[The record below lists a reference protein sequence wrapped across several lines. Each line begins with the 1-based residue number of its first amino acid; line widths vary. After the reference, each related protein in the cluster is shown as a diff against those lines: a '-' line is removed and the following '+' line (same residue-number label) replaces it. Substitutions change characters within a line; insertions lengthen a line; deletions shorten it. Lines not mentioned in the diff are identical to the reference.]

1 MLWYSDEVMI
11 VQTTNT
17 SYATTLV
24 SEPLVALPWT
34 PSRLLSAALDLG
46 ARAVPEWSC
55 AELALLRSTHL
66 EPLPQGGIEAIRE
79 AIVTGHDPLGDAL
92 SVMRSPT
99 MKRRMGAIYTPT
111 PIVAA
116 MIDWAAS
123 EEQPGRVIDPGAG
136 SCRFTLAA
144 GARFPAAQL
153 LAVENDPLSA
163 IVGRANLAAAGLA
176 GRARMTCADYRDWMP
191 DGDFRDKT
199 LYVGNP
205 PYVRHH
211 DIEANWK
218 DWLAH
223 TASSLGGR
231 ASRLAGL
238 HVHFFIATAQKA
250 TPGDRGVFITSSEWL
265 DVNYGSAVR
274 DLLLDGLGG
283 ESIDYFE
290 PTAAVFE
297 GVATTAV
304 ITCFR
309 VGSRVRSMRFRRV
322 PDVESLRQIAEG
334 APISRTALASTSR
347 WTTLTAHPR
356 PIPTGFVELGEVCR
370 VHRGT
375 ATGHNAV
382 WILKPDVETD
392 LPDSFLFPCVTRA
405 KELFDAGQF
414 LTEGTRL
421 CRAVNLPRDLSLL
434 DGSEVEAVA
443 RFLRQA
449 EKHGATQSYIARHR
463 KPWWAIGLREPAP
476 ILATY
481 MARRV
486 PAFVRNA
493 AQARHINIAHGLYPR
508 EPMSDSTLDALANYL
523 RHGVALDA
531 GRSYAG
537 GLVKFE
543 PREME
548 RIIVP
553 NPSNLMAS

>member
-1 MLWYSDEVMI
+1 MSA
-11 VQTTNT
+11 QTTNK
-17 SYATTLV
+17 SATTELV
-24 SEPLVALPWT
+24 GEPCMATPWT
-34 PSRLLSAALDLG
+34 LGRLLSAALDLG
-46 ARAVPEWSC
+46 ARGVPDWSG
-55 AELALLRSTHL
+55 AERALLHSAQL
-66 EPLPQGGIEAIRE
+66 EPLPEGAVEATRE
-79 AIVTGHDPLGDAL
+79 AILAGHDPLGDAL
-92 SVMRSPT
+92 SAMRSPT
-99 MKRRMGAIYTPT
+99 QKRSIGAIYTPA
-111 PIVAA
+111 PIIAA
-116 MIDWAAS
+116 MVDWAAS
-123 EEQPGRVIDPGAG
+123 KEQPGRVIDPGAG
-136 SCRFTLAA
+136 SCRFALAA
-144 GARFPAAQL
+144 GARFPKAEL
-153 LAVENDPLSA
+153 LAVESDPLSA
-163 IVGRANLAAAGLA
+163 IVGRANLSAAGLA
-176 GRARMTCADYRDWMP
+176 GRAPMMCVDYRDWVP
-191 DGDFRDKT
+191 DRSFRGET

-211 DIEANWK
+211 EIEAKWK
-218 DWLAH
+218 DWLAD

-265 DVNYGSAVR
+265 DVNYGSVVR
-274 DLLLDGLGG
+274 GLLLDGLGG
-283 ESIDYFE
+283 ESIDLFE

-297 GVATTAV
+297 GVATTGV

-309 VGSRVRSMRFRRV
+309 VGSRVQAIRVRRV
-322 PDVESLRQIAEG
+322 TDVESLRRLAEG
-334 APISRTALASTSR
+334 TPVSRTTMASTPR
-347 WTTLTAHPR
+347 WTTLTARPR

-382 WILKPDVETD
+382 WILKPDAETD
-392 LPDSFLFPCVTRA
+392 LPARVLFPCVTRA

-414 LTEGTRL
+414 LDDGTRL
-421 CRAVNLPRDLSLL
+421 CRAVDLPRDLNLL
-434 DGSEVEAVA
+434 DEREAGAVA

-449 EKHGATQSYIARHR
+449 EKHGATESYIARHR
-463 KPWWAIGLREPAP
+463 KPWWAVGLREPAP

-486 PAFVRNA
+486 PAFVRNSA
-493 AQARHINIAHGLYPR
+493 GARHINIAHGLYPR
-508 EPMSDSTLDALANYL
+508 EPMSDLALDALADYL
-523 RHGVALDA
+523 RHGVTLDA

-553 NPSNLMAS
+553 HPNNLVSS